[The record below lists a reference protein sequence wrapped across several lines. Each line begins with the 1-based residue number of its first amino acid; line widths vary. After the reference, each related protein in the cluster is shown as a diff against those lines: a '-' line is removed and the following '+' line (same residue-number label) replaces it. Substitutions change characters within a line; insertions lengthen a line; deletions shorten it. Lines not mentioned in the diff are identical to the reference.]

1 MKICPYCAEEVQ
13 DEAIKCRYCQ
23 SSLALEKQRYG
34 NEDIKIESDVYIPI
48 SPLGFKDAV
57 SVCLQK
63 YFDFT
68 GRARRSEYWYF
79 YLFQV
84 LVNIAVTITEY
95 NLYPQNDNSLT
106 VIVGTLLMIPSLSAG
121 ARRLHDLGKSGW
133 WQLLWL
139 TIIGGFVVLIW
150 QMLEGDVDRNKYD
163 QN

>member
-1 MKICPYCAEEVQ
+1 MKICTYCAEEVR

-23 SSLALEKQRYG
+23 SSLTLEKQRYN
-34 NEDIKIESDVYIPI
+34 NEDIKIESDVYIPLP
-48 SPLGFKDAV
+48 PLRFKDAV
-57 SVCLQK
+57 CVCLQK
-63 YFDFT
+63 YFDFS

-79 YLFQV
+79 YLFQL
-84 LVNIAVTITEY
+84 LVSIAATSIEY

-106 VIVGTLLMIPSLSAG
+106 MIVSTLLMIPMLSAG
-121 ARRLHDLGKSGW
+121 ARRLHDRGKSGW
-133 WQLLWL
+133 WQLLWF